1 MDLKEVVGIMTR
13 KVFNHIQNEK
23 YTVQNIVENNKGRHY
38 QFEDELYPSITTI
51 LGYFK
56 NKSPGLVEWR
66 KRVGEKE
73 AQKIS
78 TLAARKGTN
87 LHNIVEKYLMNE
99 TIEYSNPTTKSSF
112 LSIKKYLDNIDNIMY
127 IEDPFY
133 SKQYRIAGRP
143 DVIAEYMNVP
153 SVIDF
158 KTSSRN
164 KNKEWIEDY
173 YLQIAAYAMAHDYV
187 YGSEIKQGVI
197 MVCTPDLYYQEFK
210 VEGPELRRWKHAFLK
225 RLDMYHDLINDEK
238 EKANVKITEEE
249 FK

>member
-56 NKSPGLVEWR
+56 NKSPGLIEWR

-99 TIEYSNPTTKSSF
+99 AIEYSNPTTKSSF
-112 LSIKKYLDNIDNIMY
+112 LSIKNYLDNIDNIMY

-158 KTSSRN
+158 KTSSRK

-173 YLQIAAYAMAHDYV
+173 FLQTAAYALMLEEKTGQKIDQLVIIMAVHDSTPQIFIEDKTPYV
-187 YGSEIKQGVI
+187 PKLISTINQYF
-197 MVCTPDLYYQEFK
+197 QETS
-210 VEGPELRRWKHAFLK
+210 
-225 RLDMYHDLINDEK
+225 
-238 EKANVKITEEE
+238 NVD
-249 FK
+249 